1 MCQYQGGP
9 GVQTLRT
16 HDVFWAFTVFYQKRS
31 IIKTHQDQP
40 NAEASINLKVML
52 CHSAKLKNLWQI
64 LPLAGPPAHLSSSL
78 HHLVNEIQPQC
89 NDHPT
94 PNDFITAGVP

>member
-1 MCQYQGGP
+1 MMCFG
-9 GVQTLRT
+9 LLLC
-16 HDVFWAFTVFYQKRS
+16 FTSRS

-40 NAEASINLKVML
+40 SAEASINLKVML